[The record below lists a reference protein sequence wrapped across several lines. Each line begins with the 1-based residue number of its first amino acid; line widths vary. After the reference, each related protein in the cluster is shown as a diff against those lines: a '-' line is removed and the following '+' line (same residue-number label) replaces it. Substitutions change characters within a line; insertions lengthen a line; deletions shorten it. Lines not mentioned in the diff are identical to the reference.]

1 MSRVTYGPEGTQIIN
16 VDGKFYLGVDTGDS
30 LYMYEV
36 PKGWTLADLTDMT
49 DIEQNNKDASASFY
63 NDLVTTGDMI
73 EITDAQLKGK
83 VGYEDRIVVVGSG
96 IYPLTKEYDDV
107 DSITALSIVTGKQ

>member
-49 DIEQNNKDASASFY
+49 DIEQNNQDASASFY

-73 EITDAQLKGK
+73 EIT
-83 VGYEDRIVVVGSG
+83 EDQFLGSF
-96 IYPLTKEYDDV
+96 LQA
-107 DSITALSIVTGKQ
+107 ALNRLELNCFFLMYILFPPHVFVINEL